1 MGLLDEAIREHLELK
16 RRRGADPGEIARQE
30 REALGPA
37 RAPGETAT
45 AQGEDPPVAAA
56 SEAGEWEESPA
67 PAVDE
72 PGFDDAE
79 EEEQDAGW
87 DDADEPEEIEDADE
101 SATQVHEPAPRAAAP
116 PAPAI
121 SAPDTG
127 QPTSEYDV
135 LGEDE
140 EGRVADEASFR
151 AQAPDEPADD
161 VDDVL
166 EETPEF
172 LQETPEHD
180 RLWFE
185 QRPPR
190 DFDFDG

>member
-37 RAPGETAT
+37 RRPGEA
-45 AQGEDPPVAAA
+45 AVAGGEPVAAA
-56 SEAGEWEESPA
+56 PAAGEWEETPEVA
-67 PAVDE
+67 PVDE
-72 PGFDDAE
+72 PLLDDVDEAE
-79 EEEQDAGW
+79 DEDDSW
-87 DDADEPEEIEDADE
+87 DEADDDVDEIESSVE
-101 SATQVHEPAPRAAAP
+101 PSTQVMEPAPRAVAPTP
-116 PAPAI
+116 PAPSPAR
-121 SAPDTG
+121 DTG

-140 EGRVADEASFR
+140 RPAEPASFR
-151 AQAPDEPADD
+151 APQADEPVDD
-161 VDDVL
+161 ADDVL